1 MTRHILA
8 WCFTFLPLLFG
19 WMSVSICSQVL
30 DFVFLYKSL
39 NHVFHGPSQKN
50 AWLDLALVSDGVI
63 AISCPDL
70 DSVLALASKNI
81 LELFVLFLL
90 KLIVQCPFT
99 IFIFSCQ
106 DDHY

>member
-1 MTRHILA
+1 MCFMGLRRRMPGWILP
-8 WCFTFLPLLFG
+8 WFL
-19 WMSVSICSQVL
+19 
-30 DFVFLYKSL
+30 
-39 NHVFHGPSQKN
+39 
-50 AWLDLALVSDGVI
+50 AGVI

-99 IFIFSCQ
+99 VFIFSCQ
-106 DDHY
+106 DDH